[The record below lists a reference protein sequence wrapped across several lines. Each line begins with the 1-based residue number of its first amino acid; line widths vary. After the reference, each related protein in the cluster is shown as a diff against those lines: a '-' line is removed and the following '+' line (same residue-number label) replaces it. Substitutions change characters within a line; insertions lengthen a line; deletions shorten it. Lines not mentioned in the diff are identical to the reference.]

1 MLWLLKCSTNCRF
14 FDSMLAV
21 MSFNTGVFIAILLG
35 VLCGELLLGRFSR
48 GMAGWQEGA
57 CHAV

>member
-1 MLWLLKCSTNCRF
+1 
-14 FDSMLAV
+14 MLAV